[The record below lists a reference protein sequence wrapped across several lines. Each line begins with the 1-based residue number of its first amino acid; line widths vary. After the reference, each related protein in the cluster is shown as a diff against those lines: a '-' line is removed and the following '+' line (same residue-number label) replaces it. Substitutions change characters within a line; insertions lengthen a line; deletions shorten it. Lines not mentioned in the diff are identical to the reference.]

1 MTLIQRWS
9 DVMMNNYG
17 TPPLA
22 LVSGDGA
29 VVTDENG
36 KSYLDLL
43 GGIAVNILGHR
54 HPAIIEAVT
63 AQLNTLGHTSNLYA
77 TEPGIALAEAL
88 VDQLDTPARV
98 FFCNSG
104 TEANEVAFKIT
115 RLTGRTKLVA
125 AQGAFHGRT
134 MGSLALTGQP
144 TKQAPFEPLPGYVTH
159 VPYGDAEALAAA
171 VTEETAAVFLEPI
184 MGEGGVVVPPEGYLV
199 AAREITSRHGALLVL
214 DEVQTGVA
222 RTGAFYAH
230 QHDSITPDIVT
241 LAKGLGGGLPIGACL
256 AIGQTAELLTPG
268 LHGSTFGGNP
278 VCTAAALA
286 VLKVLAAEDLVN
298 RADLLGKT
306 LSHGIESLGH
316 PLVDH
321 VRGRGLLRGVVLTA
335 PQSKAVETAARGA
348 GFLVNA
354 AAPDVVRLA
363 PPLIVTETQ
372 IDGFLAALPAIL
384 DEAVR

>member
-1 MTLIQRWS
+1 MTLLDRWS
-9 DVMMNNYG
+9 DVMMDNYG

-22 LVSGDGA
+22 LASGDGA
-29 VVTDENG
+29 VVIDENG

-63 AQLNTLGHTSNLYA
+63 TQLNTLGHTSNLYA

-88 VDQLDTPARV
+88 LDQLDAPARV

-144 TKQAPFEPLPGYVTH
+144 TKQAPFEPLPGDVTH
-159 VPYGDAEALAAA
+159 VPYGDVDALEAA
-171 VTEETAAVFLEPI
+171 VDTDTAAVFLEPI

-199 AAREITSRHGALLVL
+199 AAREITSRHGALLAI
-214 DEVQTGVA
+214 DEVQTGVG
-222 RTGAFYAH
+222 RTGAFFAH
-230 QHDSITPDIVT
+230 QHDGIRPDIVT

-256 AIGQTAELLTPG
+256 AIGPTADLLTPG

-286 VLKVLAAEDLVN
+286 VLRVLAAEDLVN

-306 LSHGIESLGH
+306 LSHGIESLNH

-335 PQSKAVETAARGA
+335 PQGKAVEIAARDA

-363 PPLIVTETQ
+363 PPLIITEVQ
-372 IDGFLAALPAIL
+372 IDDFLRALPAIL
-384 DEAVR
+384 DEAAQ